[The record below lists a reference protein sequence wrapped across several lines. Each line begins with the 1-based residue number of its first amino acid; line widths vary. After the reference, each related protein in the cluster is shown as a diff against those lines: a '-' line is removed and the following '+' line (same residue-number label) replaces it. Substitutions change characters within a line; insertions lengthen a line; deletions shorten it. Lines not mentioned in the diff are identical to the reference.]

1 MTEATKT
8 RGRQRRPTASDVA
21 RYYDRLR
28 SAADQ
33 GNVQA
38 TALLI
43 ALAERRPV
51 FPSGASHFDDTRH
64 QL

>member
-1 MTEATKT
+1 MKEATKT
-8 RGRQRRPTASDVA
+8 RGRQHRPTVSEVA

-43 ALAERRPV
+43 ALAEKRQLPV
-51 FPSGASHFDDTRH
+51 EAVAA
-64 QL
+64 

>member
-1 MTEATKT
+1 MKEAIKT
-8 RGRQRRPTASDVA
+8 RGRQHRPTTSEVA
-21 RYYDRLR
+21 RYYERLR

-43 ALAERRPV
+43 ALAEKRPLPV
-51 FPSGASHFDDTRH
+51 EAVAA
-64 QL
+64 

>member
-1 MTEATKT
+1 MTATTKP
-8 RGRQRRPTASDVA
+8 RGRQQKPTVSEVA
-21 RYYDRLR
+21 AYYDRLR

-43 ALAERRPV
+43 ALAEKRPLLA
-51 FPSGASHFDDTRH
+51 GAITA
-64 QL
+64 